1 MKIKTGVT
9 LENVQLFFKLKSF
22 LYRQYNTYPGYS
34 AAEINS
40 FFEGLLFYA
49 KENYCELLYLIDA
62 NNKWLS
68 ALIIFK
74 SAASDTGYIGYFESV
89 ENAQAAGEI
98 LDVAREL
105 LKNKGCSELLV
116 FFSPRMGDPKGFNS
130 DLARVPAFGMPFCRE
145 YYPTLLK
152 ASGYEICK
160 NLIQFDLVI
169 NDAVVKRLETASKFS
184 IAKAKTPIAFRPI
197 DLSKP
202 EAEVALITEIYNSA
216 WTDNWG
222 AIRHRADELENEFAP
237 MMKFMKSEYCYFAV
251 VEEEAIGFIV
261 IMPDFNVHKYHMA
274 ELKRGKVSH
283 FLPLW
288 RAIKAPKEYRG
299 LFIGVKAEYRNRGV
313 ETCLINAV
321 LPVIH
326 NNILK
331 IGWVLEDN
339 FRWANQI
346 RYIGA
351 ATQLR
356 EASFQVYSQEV

>member
-1 MKIKTGVT
+1 MKIKIGITR
-9 LENVQLFFKLKSF
+9 ENVQQFFKLKAL
-22 LYRQYNTYPGYS
+22 LYRQYSTYPGYT

-49 KENYCELLYLIDA
+49 KENYCELLYLTDE
-62 NNKWLS
+62 NNKWIS
-68 ALIIFK
+68 ALIIFGR
-74 SAASDTGYIGYFESV
+74 AESDTGYIGHFESV
-89 ENAQAAGEI
+89 ENAQAAAKV
-98 LDVAREL
+98 LDAAKEL
-105 LKNKGCSELLV
+105 LKNQGCSELLA
-116 FFSPRMGDPKGFNS
+116 FFSPRMGDPKGVNM
-130 DLARVPAFGMPFCRE
+130 DLSRVPALGMQFCKE
-145 YYPTLLK
+145 YYPMLLK

-184 IAKAKTPIAFRPI
+184 IAKAETPITFRPI

-202 EAEVALITEIYNSA
+202 KAEVALITEIYNSA

-237 MMKFMKSEYCYFAV
+237 MMKFMKSEYCYFATV
-251 VEEEAIGFIV
+251 GEEAIGFIV
-261 IMPDFNVHKYHMA
+261 IMPDFNVLKHHMS
-274 ELKRGKVSH
+274 ELKKGKVSH
-283 FLPLW
+283 LFPLW
-288 RAIKAPKEYRG
+288 RAIKAPHEYRG

-313 ETCLINAV
+313 EACLINAV
-321 LPVIH
+321 LPIIH

-356 EASFQVYSQEV
+356 ETTFQVYSQEL